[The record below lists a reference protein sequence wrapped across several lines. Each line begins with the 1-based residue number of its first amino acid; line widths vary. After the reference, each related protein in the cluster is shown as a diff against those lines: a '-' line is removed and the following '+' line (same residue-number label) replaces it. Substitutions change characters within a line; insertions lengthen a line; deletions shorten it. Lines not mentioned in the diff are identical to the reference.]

1 MHATLHLATV
11 VPQADQSWRNG
22 KSRPVT
28 SPQQLHGD
36 PHHTGGGQ
44 PAVDGVRNDS
54 LRGVLVTPRKGAGAG
69 ERGAG
74 SRELQLEGQRGFYGS
89 QLPVSWSGGL
99 RECGGRGVD
108 SARWPS
114 VCSARIGA
122 LPHTFAYAGPPTL
135 PQIRAAQQGEGAC
148 PSRPG
153 CPSGSTTCSAR
164 RLRTN
169 SWTGSTR

>member
-36 PHHTGGGQ
+36 PHHTGRGQ

-54 LRGVLVTPRKGAGAG
+54 LRGVLVTPRR

-74 SRELQLEGQRGFYGS
+74 SRELQLGTTRFLR
-89 QLPVSWSGGL
+89 LPAPCFLV
-99 RECGGRGVD
+99 RGV
-108 SARWPS
+108 
-114 VCSARIGA
+114 
-122 LPHTFAYAGPPTL
+122 
-135 PQIRAAQQGEGAC
+135 EGV
-148 PSRPG
+148 RG
-153 CPSGSTTCSAR
+153 
-164 RLRTN
+164 
-169 SWTGSTR
+169 

>member
-36 PHHTGGGQ
+36 PHHTGRGQ

-54 LRGVLVTPRKGAGAG
+54 LRGVLVTLLIR

-89 QLPVSWSGGL
+89 QLPVSCSGGL

-114 VCSARIGA
+114 VCSARID
-122 LPHTFAYAGPPTL
+122 
-135 PQIRAAQQGEGAC
+135 RK
-148 PSRPG
+148 
-153 CPSGSTTCSAR
+153 
-164 RLRTN
+164 
-169 SWTGSTR
+169 STRLNSSHLVISYAVFCL